1 MVVNSVVW
9 LKAGVSN
16 MVAKFSEKLSVGH
29 RLGNTSLRQ
38 IHEQKRKPLLYTVEE
53 MQHPQ
58 GQAGAYLRG
67 VD

>member
-1 MVVNSVVW
+1 
-9 LKAGVSN
+9 